1 MGEIYL
7 RVLFSRAGLPA
18 ASFNMLSIRVGAARE
33 HAAAAEPEH
42 ADCILGRK
50 TKERLYAAR
59 LRFDDSYTG
68 ISCSSPHS
76 PSTVVLGFLRFDP
89 GRGRRPRTSPLQC
102 GHPAARRRSGTQC
115 RDPSTLITRKMSR
128 RPIPE
133 SDTMRFSVE
142 NWYRNISVRYLGF
155 RLHPLTTYGK

>member
-68 ISCSSPHS
+68 ISCSSRQGAGT
-76 PSTVVLGFLRFDP
+76 TVLRFLRFVRDHFLCP
-89 GRGRRPRTSPLQC
+89 PASAPLAFIAGCMVIRRRVERRPWHGPTMACMSPRALY
-102 GHPAARRRSGTQC
+102 
-115 RDPSTLITRKMSR
+115 RK
-128 RPIPE
+128 
-133 SDTMRFSVE
+133 TA
-142 NWYRNISVRYLGF
+142 
-155 RLHPLTTYGK
+155 T

>member
-1 MGEIYL
+1 
-7 RVLFSRAGLPA
+7 
-18 ASFNMLSIRVGAARE
+18 MLKHVRCTV
-33 HAAAAEPEH
+33 
-42 ADCILGRK
+42 
-50 TKERLYAAR
+50 RLYRVDAGDVGRISARHLLAAR

-68 ISCSSPHS
+68 ISCSSRQGAG
-76 PSTVVLGFLRFDP
+76 TTVLGFLRFDP

-133 SDTMRFSVE
+133 SDTMRFSVG

-155 RLHPLTTYGK
+155 RLHPLTIYGK